1 MADISPNQW
10 KLATIGL
17 LIVGAT
23 VLITSLVIGRDA
35 KVVPPDKM
43 VQAQETDTQ
52 VVQKEPVRKPKAA
65 VKIAAAPPPPKTCL
79 CGPYAI
85 TTCVSRPTTNASLT
99 IHRASMQ
106 QVCI

>member
-52 VVQKEPVRKPKAA
+52 VV
-65 VKIAAAPPPPKTCL
+65 
-79 CGPYAI
+79 
-85 TTCVSRPTTNASLT
+85 
-99 IHRASMQ
+99 
-106 QVCI
+106 